1 MLNSN
6 TIIQVDYIRDKIFMN
21 FTLAPNCTNG
31 FFMVESMKI
40 IPLARRVM
48 NANKIPDI
56 IIGRLPIYLRALQ
69 RMADKG
75 VQTTSSQELGERVG
89 ISAAQIRKDI
99 SQFGEFGKQGT
110 GYRISFLIDKL
121 REILK
126 IDRMWDVAV
135 VGAGDMGHA
144 LARYP
149 GFVNRG
155 FRIAMVF
162 DNDQQ
167 KVGQQIGEFIVQDAS
182 GMIETIQEAGIK
194 VAMLTVPAS
203 AAQAVTDMLV
213 KAGVQAILNYAPISL
228 TVPENVRVQHIDPAT
243 HLQRM
248 TYYL

>member
-1 MLNSN
+1 
-6 TIIQVDYIRDKIFMN
+6 
-21 FTLAPNCTNG
+21 
-31 FFMVESMKI
+31 
-40 IPLARRVM
+40 M

-121 REILK
+121 REIMK
-126 IDRMWDVAV
+126 IDRIWDVAV

-162 DNDQQ
+162 DNDQA
-167 KVGQQIGEFIVQDAS
+167 KVGQQIGEFVVQDTS
-182 GMIETIQEAGIK
+182 GMIETIKEAGIQ

-203 AAQAVTDMLV
+203 AAQEVTDMLV
-213 KAGVQAILNYAPISL
+213 KAGVKAILNYAPISL
-228 TVPENVRVQHIDPAT
+228 NVPENVRVQHIDPAT

>member
-1 MLNSN
+1 
-6 TIIQVDYIRDKIFMN
+6 MN

>member
-1 MLNSN
+1 
-6 TIIQVDYIRDKIFMN
+6 
-21 FTLAPNCTNG
+21 
-31 FFMVESMKI
+31 
-40 IPLARRVM
+40 M

-121 REILK
+121 REIMK
-126 IDRMWDVAV
+126 IDRIWDVAV
-135 VGAGDMGHA
+135 IGAGDMGHA

-155 FRIAMVF
+155 FRISMVF
-162 DNDQQ
+162 DNDQE
-167 KVGQQIGEFIVQDAS
+167 KVGQQIGEFVVQDTS
-182 GMIETIQEAGIK
+182 GMIEAIQEAGVK
-194 VAMLTVPAS
+194 VAMLTVPAA

>member
-1 MLNSN
+1 
-6 TIIQVDYIRDKIFMN
+6 
-21 FTLAPNCTNG
+21 
-31 FFMVESMKI
+31 
-40 IPLARRVM
+40 M

-69 RMADKG
+69 RMAEKG
-75 VQTTSSQELGERVG
+75 VQNTSSQELGERVG

-126 IDRMWDVAV
+126 VDRIWDVV
-135 VGAGDMGHA
+135 IVGAGDMGHA
-144 LARYP
+144 LARYQ

-155 FRIAMVF
+155 FHVVMVF
-162 DNDQQ
+162 DNDQT
-167 KVGQQIGEFIVQDAS
+167 KVGQKIGDYTIMDTS
-182 GMIETIQEAGIK
+182 SMIEEIQESGIQ
-194 VAMLTVPAS
+194 VAMLTVPAT
-203 AAQAVTDMLV
+203 AAQEATDMLV
-213 KAGVQAILNYAPISL
+213 KAGVKAILNYAPISL
-228 TVPENVRVQHIDPAT
+228 TVPEGVHVQHIDPAT

>member
-1 MLNSN
+1 
-6 TIIQVDYIRDKIFMN
+6 
-21 FTLAPNCTNG
+21 
-31 FFMVESMKI
+31 
-40 IPLARRVM
+40 M

-69 RMADKG
+69 RMAEKG
-75 VQTTSSQELGERVG
+75 IHTTSSQELGERVG

-110 GYRISFLIDKL
+110 GYRIPFLIDKI

-126 IDRMWDVAV
+126 VDRIWDVVV
-135 VGAGDMGHA
+135 VGAGELGHA

-155 FRIAMVF
+155 FRIVMVF
-162 DNDQQ
+162 DSDPS
-167 KVGQQIGEFIVQDAS
+167 KVGQQIGEFVVQDTAS
-182 GMIETIQEAGIK
+182 MVEEIK
-194 VAMLTVPAS
+194 KSGVQVAMLTVPAAS
-203 AAQAVTDMLV
+203 AQEVTDMLV
-213 KAGVQAILNYAPISL
+213 KAGVRAILNYAPISL
-228 TVPENVRVQHIDPAT
+228 TVPEEVHVQHIDPAT